1 MSLLTA
7 EDFVIDDELH
17 TSLLRHAGGAA
28 ARAVA
33 TLGGPLSVENLGRFL
48 VLPDCL
54 KHRTQIVYDAAA
66 LEPHQFAQP
75 VFSGTAANREFLLYV
90 HPHYE
95 SKPDCLPYIVAY
107 MAAAINYG
115 SAVTLDLC
123 EEFGAALMDMPRKDF
138 YAAVCHVADELPLD
152 LLLSK

>member
-1 MSLLTA
+1 
-7 EDFVIDDELH
+7 
-17 TSLLRHAGGAA
+17 
-28 ARAVA
+28 
-33 TLGGPLSVENLGRFL
+33 
-48 VLPDCL
+48 
-54 KHRTQIVYDAAA
+54 
-66 LEPHQFAQP
+66 
-75 VFSGTAANREFLLYV
+75 
-90 HPHYE
+90 
-95 SKPDCLPYIVAY
+95 